1 MAQQEFQVDRTTALY
16 ERPAMN
22 IVDAPTYS
30 AVKAAI
36 EAKFAPAT
44 WRAFSVAEERRL
56 CASATLRR
64 C

>member
-36 EAKFAPAT
+36 EAKFAAGKCGGLS
-44 WRAFSVAEERRL
+44 RVAEERRIAHPQL
-56 CASATLRR
+56 
-64 C
+64 